1 MLKRNTL
8 VKHGR
13 EKKDADS
20 ERTPRGA
27 MSEDLNA
34 APFQELAT
42 LSERSVAYSVGA
54 SNPTYPDADVLVHIR
69 RAEPR
74 DMRSVFEL
82 SNDPVVRANSIHSEP
97 IAWETHVA
105 WFNRAITD
113 PDVAFFVAETET
125 GGFVGQIRFN
135 RRGGDWVVSIS
146 IDSAY
151 RGRGLTKALLLEAMS
166 HIPQAAFVA
175 EIAASNTA
183 SLRLFASVGFTE
195 DQLATSLPGFKTF
208 KMTANA

>member
-1 MLKRNTL
+1 MGFVR
-8 VKHGR
+8 
-13 EKKDADS
+13 
-20 ERTPRGA
+20 PC
-27 MSEDLNA
+27 
-34 APFQELAT
+34 
-42 LSERSVAYSVGA
+42 
-54 SNPTYPDADVLVHIR
+54 HILRVR
-69 RAEPR
+69 RAEDR
-74 DMRSVFEL
+74 DMRAVFEL
-82 SNDPVVRANSIHSEP
+82 SNDPIVRTNSIHSEP

-113 PDVAFFVAETET
+113 PDVAFFVAETEA
-125 GGFVGQIRFN
+125 GKLVGQIRFN

-175 EIAASNTA
+175 EIATSNTA

-195 DQLATSLPGFKTF
+195 DQTATSPSGFKTF